1 MTRITQDQPT
11 EAMRCAEEERLRE
24 ELADLAEVG
33 LTVHLTI
40 PVPQPGEDGDGAG
53 CERHAPQD

>member
-1 MTRITQDQPT
+1 MPRIAQQDQPT

-24 ELADLAEVG
+24 ELADLAGMG

-40 PVPQPGEDGDGAG
+40 PVPQPGEDGDGG
-53 CERHAPQD
+53 GL

>member
-1 MTRITQDQPT
+1 MPTIAQPPPT

-24 ELADLAEVG
+24 ELADLAEMG

-40 PVPQPGEDGDGAG
+40 PVPQPGEDGDGG
-53 CERHAPQD
+53 GL